1 MLFLR
6 IKIMVCKTNIHIP
19 STTQPSPKD
28 TANYRVEASSNMQGH
43 STWSNS
49 NYQILLLEISRNCL
63 YQQFLSIEKRTQH
76 SLNLVPF

>member
-1 MLFLR
+1 
-6 IKIMVCKTNIHIP
+6 MVCKINIHIP

-28 TANYRVEASSNMQGH
+28 TVNYRVEASSNMQGH